1 MMRRTQI
8 ICFSALLTWCV
19 GAASA
24 QEEIRSELE
33 KRTSATRAKI
43 EDLFA
48 QRDHP
53 IPVVRADLNPFYRV
67 DGFVPVDPGAAP
79 DEEAVF
85 IPQPREEA
93 ELLDA
98 IAASLKINGI
108 VTYNNRDMIVINH
121 APTSAG
127 RMIRVDFE
135 GERYFIRVEE
145 IFSNRV
151 VLSLGTTFTIL
162 PIAIET
168 EAAEGTMTPTGPGLN

>member
-1 MMRRTQI
+1 MMRRNYF
-8 ICFSALLTWCV
+8 ICISVLLTWSAGGV
-19 GAASA
+19 SA

-33 KRTSATRAKI
+33 KRTTAARAKI
-43 EDLFA
+43 DDLFA

-53 IPVVRADLNPFYRV
+53 IPVVRADSNPFYRV
-67 DGFVPVDPGAAP
+67 AGFVPEDPGATS
-79 DEEAVF
+79 DEEVVF
-85 IPQPREEA
+85 VPQPREEA

-98 IAASLKINGI
+98 IAASLKINSI

-135 GERYFIRVEE
+135 GKSYFIRVEE

-151 VLSLGTTFTIL
+151 VLSLGETFTIL

-168 EAAEGTMTPTGPGLN
+168 EAAEGSMTPTDPSLN